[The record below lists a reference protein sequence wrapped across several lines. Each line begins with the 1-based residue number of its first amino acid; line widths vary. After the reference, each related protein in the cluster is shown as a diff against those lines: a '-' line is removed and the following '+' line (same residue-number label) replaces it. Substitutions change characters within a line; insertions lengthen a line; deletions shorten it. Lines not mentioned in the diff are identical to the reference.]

1 MLNPEIQRNA
11 YYTHP
16 ENVLL
21 RMLIDDIRMLA
32 AKRVEV
38 AKATGSAQ
46 PAKVVKVPKVDFH
59 CEDYSTLIS
68 LIGRI
73 R

>member
-1 MLNPEIQRNA
+1 MNPVIQRRA
-11 YYTHP
+11 YYAHP
-16 ENVLL
+16 EDLLL

-38 AKATGSAQ
+38 ARATRLAQ
-46 PAKVVKVPKVDFH
+46 PVRGVRVPKVDFPYK
-59 CEDYSTLIS
+59 DYSTLIL